1 MSEQAEVSIVNVDDN
16 EPSRYA
22 KSRLLSHAGFTVYDA
37 ASGNE
42 ALKVVADRNPDLIL
56 LDINLPDLNGIEVC
70 RRIRT
75 TPVGASVLILQI
87 SASSTTAPHAKAAL
101 DNGADS
107 YLAEPVDPDVL
118 VATVRALL
126 RLRTAERELAQ
137 ANDRL
142 QSVNRELLRSNED
155 LQQFAYAASHD
166 LQEPLRT
173 ITAFVSLLE
182 RTAISKLNADEGKY
196 LEYIVEGSRRMRALI
211 DDLLQYAQVGMRDSA
226 SVPVNL
232 NQALAWA
239 LENLSQTVTQS
250 NAIVT
255 FESLP
260 VVQGDEVQ
268 LGHVFQNLIGNAIKY
283 AKAGTKPEI
292 HISTA
297 RCGVESVISVRDNGI
312 GIDRSHLHAIFAPF
326 KRLHGKEI
334 AGTGIGLAVSRRIIE
349 AHKGRI
355 WVESIPG
362 EGSTFSFTLV
372 STTLEQSN
380 NDSMKR
386 QLRTPEVQH

>member
-1 MSEQAEVSIVNVDDN
+1 MSEQAAMSIVNVDDN
-16 EPSRYA
+16 QPSRYA
-22 KSRLLSHAGFTVYDA
+22 KSRLLAHAGFTVYDA

-70 RRIRT
+70 RRIRD

-118 VATVRALL
+118 VATIRALL
-126 RLRTAERELAQ
+126 RLRTAERELSQ

-182 RTAISKLNADEGKY
+182 QTATSKLNADEGKY

-211 DDLLQYAQVGMRDSA
+211 DDLLQYAQVGMRDAA

-232 NQALAWA
+232 SEALAWA
-239 LENLSQTVTQS
+239 LENLNETIIQS
-250 NAIVT
+250 GALVT
-255 FESLP
+255 FGRLP
-260 VVQGDEVQ
+260 VVLGDEVQ

-283 AKAGTKPEI
+283 AKAGTRPEI
-292 HISTA
+292 HIATVWH
-297 RCGVESVISVRDNGI
+297 GVESVIVVRDNGI
-312 GIDRSHLHAIFAPF
+312 GIERSHLQAIFAPF

-355 WVESIPG
+355 WAESTPG
-362 EGSTFSFTLV
+362 EGSTFCFTLK
-372 STTLEQSN
+372 STTTEIGNSDLVQSQVV
-380 NDSMKR
+380 R
-386 QLRTPEVQH
+386 PEVKH